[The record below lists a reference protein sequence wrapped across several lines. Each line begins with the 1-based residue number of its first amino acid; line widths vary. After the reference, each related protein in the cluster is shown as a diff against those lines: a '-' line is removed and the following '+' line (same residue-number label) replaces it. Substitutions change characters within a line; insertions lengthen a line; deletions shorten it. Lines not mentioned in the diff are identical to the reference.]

1 MCGIFGVICANQQ
14 PHSADLQAQLDLSR
28 ALAVALLKASET
40 RGREAV
46 GIAIHDGARIEV
58 LKQSGSVTA
67 FLANPKLH
75 QVLDDARRRAS
86 RSLAI
91 TGHSRLAT
99 NGAQSNSENNQ
110 PVITH
115 GAVGLHNGI
124 VVNDAA
130 LVQQFSLFR
139 SGELDSEVL
148 VALLRTKLVASQD
161 LVTATRATF
170 AAIEGS
176 ASVSIMFED
185 LDVMLLATNTG
196 SLFQLTS
203 ESGNVIAFASE
214 RFILQ
219 RVLADSDLSTQLG
232 DCHIEQ
238 IHAGHALAINL
249 TDLTRHA
256 FELHS
261 SGGDGSALAPNGHTL
276 QIIDR
281 SASADHLKRCTKCIL
296 PSTYPFV
303 EFDANGV
310 CHYCRTWKKIKP
322 KGEQALLDAV
332 EPYRSKDGS
341 PDVIV
346 AYSGGRDS
354 SYGLHYMKKVLGMNP
369 IAYTYDWGMVT
380 DLARRNQARVC
391 GKLGVE
397 HIVRSADITMK
408 RRYVRRNVEAWLKRP
423 ELGMV
428 PLFMVGDKEYYQH
441 AREVRKETGIKLLIM
456 CTGNMIED
464 APYKTG
470 LMGVREDD
478 HGNTLTG
485 MSLRNKLGMV
495 RYFAKNYALNP
506 SYFNESLLDTA
517 NAFYQTFILKDDFL
531 YLFQYLPWREDTIVN
546 TIRQEYNWEI
556 ATDTASTWRIGDG
569 TAAFYNYIYKTIA
582 GFTEDDAMLANM
594 VREGHLDRDEALRRS
609 HEYSKP
615 RWPSVREYANL
626 IGISAEEALQVINA
640 APKLY

>member
-1 MCGIFGVICANQQ
+1 MCGIFGVICANRET
-14 PHSADLQAQLDLSR
+14 ADAQAQLDLTR
-28 ALAVALLKASET
+28 ALAIALLKASET

-58 LKQSGSVTA
+58 LKQSGSVTD

-75 QVLDDARRRAS
+75 ELLDDARRRATQ
-86 RSLAI
+86 SLAI

-99 NGAQSNSENNQ
+99 NGAQSNTDNNQ

-130 LVQQFSLFR
+130 LVEQFSIVR
-139 SGELDSEVL
+139 SGELDSEIL
-148 VALLRTKLVASQD
+148 VALLRQKLAASKD
-161 LVTATRATF
+161 LVTATRETF
-170 AAIEGS
+170 AVIEGS
-176 ASVSIMFED
+176 ASISIMFED

-219 RVLADSDLSTQLG
+219 RVLADADLSKQLG
-232 DCHIEQ
+232 DCHIAQ
-238 IHAGHALAINL
+238 VHAGTALAI
-249 TDLTRHA
+249 DLKTLERHA
-256 FELHS
+256 FELS
-261 SGGDGSALAPNGHTL
+261 PTGGDGSALAPNGHTT

-281 SASADHLKRCTKCIL
+281 SSHADRLQRCTKCIL

-303 EFDANGV
+303 EFDSNGV

-322 KGEQALLDAV
+322 KGEQALFDAV

-354 SYGLHYMKKVLGMNP
+354 SYGLHYVKKVLGMNP

-380 DLARRNQARVC
+380 DLARRNQARIC

-408 RRYVRRNVEAWLKRP
+408 RRYVRKNVEAWLKRP

-485 MSLRNKLGMV
+485 MSLRNKLGMIG
-495 RYFAKNYALNP
+495 YFAKNYALNP

-531 YLFQYLPWREDTIVN
+531 YLFQYLPWREETIVN
-546 TIRQEYNWEI
+546 TIRDEYNWEV

-594 VREGHLDRDEALRRS
+594 VREGHLDREEALRRS

-626 IGISAEEALQVINA
+626 IGISAEEALQVINS